1 MKLKTA
7 LSLSLMPATL
17 LFGQA
22 DKNNADAPV
31 LDEIAIEG
39 ASIPELDLSRSSI
52 LTQDQVE
59 DRQIN
64 NLVDL
69 SGLSPNLHINNNSI
83 QSYGDIITM
92 RGIANTQLFGPAGV
106 QLYVDGIPQADV
118 SSYSS
123 TLYDVESIEVL
134 RGPQGHRFG
143 KSVTGGS
150 INIKTKAPSDEKVNR
165 ITASY
170 GTFETQ
176 KYNLNSSGPLDGEG
190 FSYSVALQ
198 RALSDGY
205 INNTSG
211 NADTSET
218 WHGSLRFS
226 LDRGKGTKI
235 SFGANFET
243 HELGSQP
250 LVLRNQADF
259 YARST
264 DFDESTE
271 IDRNQ
276 QFLTVKSELDDYT
289 FFSITNR
296 NDWSMNPNR
305 VDLDMSS
312 SSVATSIIVQDQ
324 IEWSQEF
331 RLESDQDSEIDW
343 VLGAFYSDSAIDG
356 DATRWYLFQY
366 PEELFGPNHFN
377 QSTERTQYKL
387 ESENLGIFTS
397 IDNEITEST
406 NLQIG
411 IRFDHFN
418 KKLAKNK
425 RSQSPA
431 YSDPFN
437 VPPFFELNASD
448 TTNLNSSSRNF
459 SSFSPSISL
468 EHSFNQGL
476 TANTRITYA
485 EKPGGFSAYTTD
497 ANQIS
502 FSEEETLSF
511 EIGLLFTPT
520 ESWGLNLTAF
530 LNDIENYQFELPVPN
545 STNYYVANADEVTAQ
560 GLEIEGYI
568 KPSENFTFSAAYGL
582 CDSEYDKF
590 DGSGLVGKQVS
601 FIPEHTLALSLN
613 YQFDNGLHGQVGT
626 KTIGD
631 THYWD
636 YDGSNPTDKID
647 SYTLLDAN
655 LGYDWKDW
663 EISVFGLNL
672 TDEEYYTSLVNNLPG
687 TPGIAGSP
695 RVIGLSISREF

>member
-1 MKLKTA
+1 MNYIQSILLGLLPV
-7 LSLSLMPATL
+7 LSLL
-17 LFGQA
+17 GQA
-22 DKNNADAPV
+22 DDSNADRAT
-31 LDEIAIEG
+31 LDEIAVTG

-106 QLYVDGIPQADV
+106 QLYVDGIPQADI

-123 TLYDVESIEVL
+123 TLYDVDSIEVL
-134 RGPQGHRFG
+134 RGPQGYQYG
-143 KSVTGGS
+143 KSVAGGS
-150 INIKTKAPSDEKVNR
+150 INIKTKAPSDEQVNR
-165 ITASY
+165 ISASY
-170 GTFETQ
+170 GTFDTQ
-176 KYNLNSSGPLDGEG
+176 KYNINSSGPLDGKG

-218 WHGSLRFS
+218 WHGSLRFL

-243 HELGSQP
+243 HELGAQP
-250 LVLRNQADF
+250 LVKRDGGDF
-259 YARST
+259 YNRST

-276 QFLTVKSELDDYT
+276 QFLTVESELDGYT

-305 VDLDMSS
+305 VDLDTSTVNTMLNP
-312 SSVATSIIVQDQ
+312 AQTSIILQDQ

-331 RLESDQDSEIDW
+331 RIESEQGSEIDW
-343 VLGAFYSDSAIDG
+343 VLGAFYSDSEIDG
-356 DATRWYLFQY
+356 DATRS
-366 PEELFGPNHFN
+366 FGV
-377 QSTERTQYKL
+377 TETTVYNL
-387 ESENLGIFTS
+387 ESKNIGIFASVERDLTENDNLSLGLRYDNFEKKIDRIKNGFNFLPAPTPYTDS
-397 IDNEITEST
+397 ISQKN
-406 NLQIG
+406 N
-411 IRFDHFN
+411 FD
-418 KKLAKNK
+418 
-425 RSQSPA
+425 
-431 YSDPFN
+431 
-437 VPPFFELNASD
+437 
-448 TTNLNSSSRNF
+448 
-459 SSFSPSISL
+459 SFSPSLNWERKIT
-468 EHSFNQGL
+468 EGL
-476 TANTRITYA
+476 TGNIRATYS

-497 ANQIS
+497 ASQIS
-502 FSEEETLSF
+502 FSEEETLSY

-530 LNDIENYQFELPVPN
+530 LNDVEDYQFERPVPLT
-545 STNYYVANADEVTAQ
+545 TNYYVANAEEVTVK
-560 GLEIEGYI
+560 GIELEGYI

-590 DGSGLVGKQVS
+590 DGSVLAGKQVS
-601 FIPEHTLALSLN
+601 FVPEHTLALSLN
-613 YQFDNGLHGQVGT
+613 YQFDNGLHGQIGT

-631 THYWD
+631 THYWN
-636 YDGSNPTDKID
+636 YDGDNPTDKIE

-655 LGYDWKDW
+655 LGYYWKDW
-663 EISVFGLNL
+663 EFSIFGINL

-695 RVIGLSISREF
+695 RVIGLSISKEF

>member
-1 MKLKTA
+1 MNYTQPILLGLLPV
-7 LSLSLMPATL
+7 LSLL
-17 LFGQA
+17 GQA
-22 DKNNADAPV
+22 NDSNADRAT
-31 LDEIAIEG
+31 LDEIAVTG
-39 ASIPELDLSRSSI
+39 SSIPDLDLSRSSI

-106 QLYVDGIPQADV
+106 QLYVDGIPQADI

-123 TLYDVESIEVL
+123 TLYDIESIEIL
-134 RGPQGHRFG
+134 RGPQGHKFG
-143 KSVTGGS
+143 KSVTGGA
-150 INIKTKAPSDEKVNR
+150 INIKTKAPSDQQINR

-176 KYNLNSSGPLDGEG
+176 EYNINSSGPLDGNG

-218 WHGSLRFS
+218 WHGSLRFL
-226 LDRGKGTKI
+226 LDRGKGIKI
-235 SFGANFET
+235 GFGANFET
-243 HELGSQP
+243 HELGAQP

-259 YARST
+259 YSRST

-276 QFLTVKSELDDYT
+276 QFLTFENELDEYS

-305 VDLDMSS
+305 VDLDTSTVNTLAS
-312 SSVATSIIVQDQ
+312 PAQTSVIIQDQ

-331 RLESDQDSEIDW
+331 RLESEEGSEIDW
-343 VLGAFYSDSAIDG
+343 VLGAFYSDSEIDG
-356 DATRWYLFQY
+356 DATRS
-366 PEELFGPNHFN
+366 FGV
-377 QSTERTQYKL
+377 TEQTVYKL
-387 ESENLGIFTS
+387 ESRNLAIFAT
-397 IDNEITEST
+397 
-406 NLQIG
+406 
-411 IRFDHFN
+411 
-418 KKLAKNK
+418 LAKDLTENDNLSLGLRYDNFEK
-425 RSQSPA
+425 KMDRTKDGFNFVF
-431 YSDPFN
+431 DPVLNTFI
-437 VPPFFELNASD
+437 PTPFSD
-448 TTNLNSSSRNF
+448 TDADSNNF
-459 SSFSPSISL
+459 DSFSPTLNWERKIT
-468 EHSFNQGL
+468 EGL
-476 TANTRITYA
+476 TGNLRATYS
-485 EKPGGFSAYTTD
+485 EKPGGFSAYTVTD
-497 ANQIS
+497 SQIT
-502 FSEEETLSF
+502 FLEEETLSY
-511 EIGLLFTPT
+511 EIGLLFAPT
-520 ESWGLNLTAF
+520 ESWGLNLTAY
-530 LNDIENYQFELPVPN
+530 LNDIENYQFELPDLNPL
-545 STNYYVANADEVTAQ
+545 STDYYVDNADEVTTQ
-560 GLEIEGYI
+560 GIEIEGYF
-568 KPSENFTFSAAYGL
+568 KPSENFTFSVAYGL

-590 DGSGLVGKQVS
+590 DGSGLVGEQVS

-613 YQFDNGLHGQVGT
+613 YEFDNGLYGQIGT

-631 THYWD
+631 THYWN
-636 YDGSNPTDKID
+636 YDGSNPTDRID

-663 EISVFGLNL
+663 DFNVFGLNL
-672 TDEEYYTSLVNNLPG
+672 TDEEYYTSLVNNLP
-687 TPGIAGSP
+687 TSPGVAGSP
-695 RVIGLSISREF
+695 RVIGLSISKEF

>member
-1 MKLKTA
+1 MNYTQPILLGLLPV
-7 LSLSLMPATL
+7 LSLL
-17 LFGQA
+17 GQSN
-22 DKNNADAPV
+22 DSNADRAT
-31 LDEIAIEG
+31 LDEIAVTG

-123 TLYDVESIEVL
+123 TLYDIESIEIL
-134 RGPQGHRFG
+134 RGPQGHKYG
-143 KSVTGGS
+143 KSVTGGA
-150 INIKTKAPSDEKVNR
+150 INIKTKAPSDQQINR

-176 KYNLNSSGPLDGEG
+176 EYNINSSGPLDGNG

-218 WHGSLRFS
+218 WHGSLRFL

-235 SFGANFET
+235 GFGANFET
-243 HELGSQP
+243 HELGAQP

-259 YARST
+259 YSRST

-276 QFLTVKSELDDYT
+276 QFLTFENELDEYS

-305 VDLDMSS
+305 VDLDTSTVNTLAS
-312 SSVATSIIVQDQ
+312 PAQISVIIQDQ

-331 RLESDQDSEIDW
+331 RLESEEGSEIDW
-343 VLGAFYSDSAIDG
+343 VLGAFYSDSEIDG
-356 DATRWYLFQY
+356 DATRS
-366 PEELFGPNHFN
+366 FGV
-377 QSTERTQYKL
+377 TEQTVYKL
-387 ESENLGIFTS
+387 ESRNLAIFAT
-397 IDNEITEST
+397 
-406 NLQIG
+406 
-411 IRFDHFN
+411 
-418 KKLAKNK
+418 LAKDLTENDNLSLGLRYDNFEK
-425 RSQSPA
+425 KMDRTKDGFNFVF
-431 YSDPFN
+431 DPVLNTFI
-437 VPPFFELNASD
+437 PTPFSD
-448 TTNLNSSSRNF
+448 TGADSNNF
-459 SSFSPSISL
+459 DSFSPTLNWERKIT
-468 EHSFNQGL
+468 EGL
-476 TANTRITYA
+476 TGNLRATYS
-485 EKPGGFSAYTTD
+485 EKPGGFSAYTVTD
-497 ANQIS
+497 SQIT
-502 FSEEETLSF
+502 FLEEETLSY
-511 EIGLLFTPT
+511 EIGLLFAPT
-520 ESWGLNLTAF
+520 ESWGLNLTAY
-530 LNDIENYQFELPVPN
+530 LNDIENYQFELPDLNPL
-545 STNYYVANADEVTAQ
+545 STDYYVDNADEVTTQ
-560 GLEIEGYI
+560 GIEIEGYF
-568 KPSENFTFSAAYGL
+568 KPSENFTFSVAYGL

-590 DGSGLVGKQVS
+590 DGSGLVGEQVS

-613 YQFDNGLHGQVGT
+613 YEFDNGLYGQIGT

-631 THYWD
+631 THYWN
-636 YDGSNPTDKID
+636 YDGSNPTDRID

-663 EISVFGLNL
+663 DFNVFGLNL
-672 TDEEYYTSLVNNLPG
+672 TDEEYYTSLVNNLP
-687 TPGIAGSP
+687 TSPGVAGSP
-695 RVIGLSISREF
+695 RVIGLSISKEF

>member
-1 MKLKTA
+1 MNYTQPILLGLLPV
-7 LSLSLMPATL
+7 LSLL
-17 LFGQA
+17 GQSN
-22 DKNNADAPV
+22 DSNADRAT
-31 LDEIAIEG
+31 LDEIAVTG

-106 QLYVDGIPQADV
+106 QLYVDGIPKADI

-123 TLYDVESIEVL
+123 TLYDIESIEIL
-134 RGPQGHRFG
+134 RGPQGHKFG
-143 KSVTGGS
+143 KSVTGGA
-150 INIKTKAPSDEKVNR
+150 INIKTKAPSDQQINR

-170 GTFETQ
+170 GTFDTQ
-176 KYNLNSSGPLDGEG
+176 KYNLNSSGPLDGDG

-218 WHGSLRFS
+218 WHGSLRFL
-226 LDRGKGTKI
+226 LDRGKGIKI
-235 SFGANFET
+235 GFGANFET
-243 HELGSQP
+243 HELGTQP

-259 YARST
+259 YSRST

-276 QFLTVKSELDDYT
+276 QFLTFENELDEYS

-305 VDLDMSS
+305 VDLDTSTVNTLAS
-312 SSVATSIIVQDQ
+312 PAQTSVIIQDQ

-331 RLESDQDSEIDW
+331 RLVSEEGSDIDW
-343 VLGAFYSDSAIDG
+343 VLGAFYSDSEIDG
-356 DATRWYLFQY
+356 DATRS
-366 PEELFGPNHFN
+366 FGV
-377 QSTERTQYKL
+377 TEQTVYKL
-387 ESENLGIFTS
+387 ESRNLAIFAT
-397 IDNEITEST
+397 
-406 NLQIG
+406 
-411 IRFDHFN
+411 
-418 KKLAKNK
+418 LAKDLTENDNLSLGLRYDNFEK
-425 RSQSPA
+425 KMDRTKDGFNFVF
-431 YSDPFN
+431 DPVLNTFI
-437 VPPFFELNASD
+437 PTPFSD
-448 TTNLNSSSRNF
+448 TGADSNNF
-459 SSFSPSISL
+459 DSFSPTLNWERKIT
-468 EHSFNQGL
+468 EGL
-476 TANTRITYA
+476 TGNLRATYS
-485 EKPGGFSAYTTD
+485 EKPGGFSAYTVTD
-497 ANQIS
+497 SQIT
-502 FSEEETLSF
+502 FLEEETLSY
-511 EIGLLFTPT
+511 EIGLLFAPT
-520 ESWGLNLTAF
+520 ESWGLNLTAY
-530 LNDIENYQFELPVPN
+530 LNDIENYQFELPDLNPL
-545 STNYYVANADEVTAQ
+545 STDYYVDNADEVTTQ
-560 GLEIEGYI
+560 GIEIEGYF
-568 KPSENFTFSAAYGL
+568 KPSENFTFSVAYGL

-590 DGSGLVGKQVS
+590 DGSGLVGEQVS

-613 YQFDNGLHGQVGT
+613 YEFDNGLYGQIGT

-631 THYWD
+631 THYWN
-636 YDGSNPTDKID
+636 YDGSNPTDRID

-663 EISVFGLNL
+663 EFNVFGLNL
-672 TDEEYYTSLVNNLPG
+672 TDEEYYTSLVNNLP
-687 TPGIAGSP
+687 TSPGVAGSP
-695 RVIGLSISREF
+695 RVIGLSISKEF

>member
-1 MKLKTA
+1 MKLKIA
-7 LSLSLMPATL
+7 LSLSLMPITIII
-17 LFGQA
+17 GQA
-22 DKNNADAPV
+22 DKTNVDAPI

-52 LTQDQVE
+52 LTRDQVE

-106 QLYVDGIPQADV
+106 QLYVDGIPQADI

-134 RGPQGHRFG
+134 RGPQGHKYG

-150 INIKTKAPSDEKVNR
+150 INIKTKAPSDKQVNR

-170 GTFETQ
+170 GTFDTQ

-211 NADTSET
+211 NADTSKT
-218 WHGSLRFS
+218 WHGSLRFL

-235 SFGANFET
+235 GFGANFET
-243 HELGSQP
+243 HELGVQP
-250 LVLRNQADF
+250 LVKRDGGDF
-259 YARST
+259 YDRST

-276 QFLTVKSELDDYT
+276 QFLTLESELDGYT

-305 VDLDMSS
+305 VDLDTSTVNTMLNP
-312 SSVATSIIVQDQ
+312 AQTSIILQDQ

-331 RLESDQDSEIDW
+331 RIESEQGSEVDW
-343 VLGAFYSDSAIDG
+343 VLGAFYSDSEIDG
-356 DATRWYLFQY
+356 DATRS
-366 PEELFGPNHFN
+366 FGV
-377 QSTERTQYKL
+377 TETTVYYL
-387 ESENLGIFTS
+387 ESKNIGIFASVAKDLTENDNLSLGLRYDNFEKKIDRIKNGFNFLPAPTPYTDS
-397 IDNEITEST
+397 ISQKN
-406 NLQIG
+406 N
-411 IRFDHFN
+411 FD
-418 KKLAKNK
+418 
-425 RSQSPA
+425 
-431 YSDPFN
+431 
-437 VPPFFELNASD
+437 
-448 TTNLNSSSRNF
+448 
-459 SSFSPSISL
+459 SFSPSLDWERKIT
-468 EHSFNQGL
+468 EGL
-476 TANTRITYA
+476 TGNIRATYS

-497 ANQIS
+497 ASQIS
-502 FSEEETLSF
+502 FSEEETLSY

-530 LNDIENYQFELPVPN
+530 LNDIKNYQFELPVTG
-545 STNYYVANADEVTAQ
+545 STNYYVANADEVTAK
-560 GLEIEGYI
+560 GIEVEGYV
-568 KPSENFTFSAAYGL
+568 KPSENFTFSVAYGL
-582 CDSEYDKF
+582 CNSEYDKF

-601 FIPEHTLALSLN
+601 FIPEYTLALSLN
-613 YQFDNGLHGQVGT
+613 YEFDNGLYGQVGT

-631 THYWD
+631 THYWN
-636 YDGSNPTDKID
+636 YDGSNATDKID

-655 LGYDWKDW
+655 IGYDWKDW
-663 EISVFGLNL
+663 QFSVFGLNL

-695 RVIGLSISREF
+695 RVVGLSISREF

>member
-1 MKLKTA
+1 MKYKNI
-7 LSLSLMPATL
+7 LSISLLPFAST
-17 LFGQA
+17 FGQPQQS
-22 DKNNADAPV
+22 NADAPV
-31 LDEIAIEG
+31 LDEISVEG
-39 ASIPELDLSRSSI
+39 ASIPKLDLSRSSI
-52 LTQDQVE
+52 LTQAQVE

-83 QSYGDIITM
+83 QSYGDIITI

-123 TLYDVESIEVL
+123 TLYNVESIEIL
-134 RGPQGHRFG
+134 RGPQGHKYG

-150 INIKTKAPSDEKVNR
+150 INIKTKAPSEKQVNR

-170 GTFETQ
+170 GSFDTQ
-176 KYNLNSSGPLDGEG
+176 KYRINSSGPLDKEG

-211 NADTSET
+211 NADTTET

-235 SFGANFET
+235 GFGANFET
-243 HELGSQP
+243 HELGVQP

-276 QFLTVKSELDDYT
+276 QFLTVESELDDYT

-305 VDLDMSS
+305 VDLDLSNFRGAES
-312 SSVATSIIVQDQ
+312 TIIQDQ

-331 RLESDQDSEIDW
+331 RLESGAESEIDW
-343 VLGAFYSDSAIDG
+343 TLGAFYANSEIEG
-356 DATRWYLFQY
+356 DATRWYVFEY
-366 PEELFGPNHFN
+366 PTPPNVFN
-377 QSTERTQYKL
+377 NSNEHTKYIL
-387 ESENLGIFTS
+387 ESENIAFFAS
-397 IDNEITEST
+397 ISKNLTENDS
-406 NLQIG
+406 LHG
-411 IRFDHFN
+411 GLRFDHF
-418 KKLAKNK
+418 KKTL
-425 RSQSPA
+425 SQSKKVVMPA
-431 YSDPFN
+431 VIAYGIPAVDS
-437 VPPFFELNASD
+437 
-448 TTNLNSSSRNF
+448 TTSNSSSN
-459 SSFSPSISL
+459 SFSFVSPTIQWN
-468 EHSFNQGL
+468 HDFNDKLKGF
-476 TANTRITYA
+476 TRFSYA

-502 FSEEETLSF
+502 FTEEETLSY

-530 LNDIENYQFELPVPN
+530 LNDIENYQFERPVTG
-545 STNYYVANADEVTAQ
+545 STNYYVDNADEVTAQ
-560 GLEIEGYI
+560 GIEIEGYV
-568 KPSENFTFSAAYGL
+568 KPSENFTFSVAYGL
-582 CDSEYDKF
+582 CDSVYDKF
-590 DGSGLVGKQVS
+590 DGSGLVGEQVS
-601 FIPEHTLALSLN
+601 FIPEHSLALSLN
-613 YQFDNGLHGQVGT
+613 YEFDNGLHGQIGT

-636 YDGSNPTDKID
+636 YDGTNPSDKIE

-655 LGYDWKDW
+655 LGYDLKDW
-663 EISVFGLNL
+663 RFSVFGENL
-672 TDEEYYTSLVNNLPG
+672 TDKEYYTSLVSNLKSSSITHAPG
-687 TPGIAGSP
+687 VAGSP
-695 RVIGLSISREF
+695 RVIGLSLSKEF

>member
-1 MKLKTA
+1 MNYTQPILLGLLPV
-7 LSLSLMPATL
+7 LSLLGQTNDFKADRAT
-17 LFGQA
+17 
-22 DKNNADAPV
+22 
-31 LDEIAIEG
+31 LDEIAVTG
-39 ASIPELDLSRSSI
+39 ASIPDLDLSRSSI

-64 NLVDL
+64 NLVNL

-123 TLYDVESIEVL
+123 TLYDIESIEIL
-134 RGPQGHRFG
+134 RGPQGHKFG
-143 KSVTGGS
+143 KSVTGGA
-150 INIKTKAPSDEKVNR
+150 INIKTKAPSDQQINR

-170 GTFETQ
+170 GTFDTQ
-176 KYNLNSSGPLDGEG
+176 KYNLNSSGPLDGDG

-218 WHGSLRFS
+218 WHGSLRFL

-235 SFGANFET
+235 GFGANFET
-243 HELGSQP
+243 HELGAQP

-259 YARST
+259 YSRST

-276 QFLTVKSELDDYT
+276 QFLTFENELDEYS

-305 VDLDMSS
+305 VDLDTSTVNTLAS
-312 SSVATSIIVQDQ
+312 PAQTSVIIQDQ

-331 RLESDQDSEIDW
+331 RLESEEGSEIDW
-343 VLGAFYSDSAIDG
+343 VLGAFYSDSEIDG
-356 DATRWYLFQY
+356 DATRS
-366 PEELFGPNHFN
+366 FGV
-377 QSTERTQYKL
+377 TEQTVYKL
-387 ESENLGIFTS
+387 ESRNLAIFAT
-397 IDNEITEST
+397 
-406 NLQIG
+406 
-411 IRFDHFN
+411 
-418 KKLAKNK
+418 LAKDLTENDNLSLGLRYDNFEK
-425 RSQSPA
+425 KMDRTKDGFNFVF
-431 YSDPFN
+431 DPVLNTFI
-437 VPPFFELNASD
+437 PTPFSD
-448 TTNLNSSSRNF
+448 TDADSNNF
-459 SSFSPSISL
+459 DSFSPTLNWERKIT
-468 EHSFNQGL
+468 EGL
-476 TANTRITYA
+476 TGNLRATYS
-485 EKPGGFSAYTTD
+485 EKPGGFSAYTVTD
-497 ANQIS
+497 SQIT
-502 FSEEETLSF
+502 FLEEETLSY
-511 EIGLLFTPT
+511 EIGLLFAPT
-520 ESWGLNLTAF
+520 ESWGLNLTAY
-530 LNDIENYQFELPVPN
+530 LNDIENYQFELPDLNPL
-545 STNYYVANADEVTAQ
+545 STDYYVDNADEVTTQ
-560 GLEIEGYI
+560 GIEIEGYF
-568 KPSENFTFSAAYGL
+568 KPSENFTFSVAYGL

-590 DGSGLVGKQVS
+590 DGSGLVGEQVS

-613 YQFDNGLHGQVGT
+613 YEFDNGLYGQIGT

-631 THYWD
+631 THYWN
-636 YDGSNPTDKID
+636 YDGSNPTDRID

-663 EISVFGLNL
+663 EFNVFGLNL
-672 TDEEYYTSLVNNLPG
+672 TDEEYYTSLVNNLP
-687 TPGIAGSP
+687 TSPGVAGSP
-695 RVIGLSISREF
+695 RVIGLSISKEF

>member
-1 MKLKTA
+1 
-7 LSLSLMPATL
+7 
-17 LFGQA
+17 
-22 DKNNADAPV
+22 
-31 LDEIAIEG
+31 
-39 ASIPELDLSRSSI
+39 
-52 LTQDQVE
+52 
-59 DRQIN
+59 
-64 NLVDL
+64 
-69 SGLSPNLHINNNSI
+69 
-83 QSYGDIITM
+83 M

-123 TLYDVESIEVL
+123 TLYDVENIEVL

-150 INIKTKAPSDEKVNR
+150 INIKTKAHSDEKVNR

-170 GTFETQ
+170 GTFDTQ

-243 HELGSQP
+243 HELGAQP
-250 LVLRNQADF
+250 LVKRDGGDF
-259 YARST
+259 YNRST
-264 DFDESTE
+264 DFDESTD

-276 QFLTVKSELDDYT
+276 QFLTLESELDGYT

-305 VDLDMSS
+305 VDLDMNNSRGAES
-312 SSVATSIIVQDQ
+312 TIVQDQ
-324 IEWSQEF
+324 TEWSQEF
-331 RLESDQDSEIDW
+331 RLESLEGSELDW
-343 VLGAFYSDSAIDG
+343 VLGAFYCDSEVAG
-356 DATRWYLFQY
+356 DATRWFKFKFEAA
-366 PEELFGPNHFN
+366 PSFFVDMED
-377 QSTERTQYKL
+377 TQITNYKI
-387 ESENLGIFTS
+387 ESENLGFFTS
-397 IDNEITEST
+397 LGSSLTEKDYAS
-406 NLQIG
+406 IG
-411 IRFDHFN
+411 LRFDN
-418 KKLAKNK
+418 YDKKMIRVKSSQLAAPSNI
-425 RSQSPA
+425 
-431 YSDPFN
+431 
-437 VPPFFELNASD
+437 
-448 TTNLNSSSRNF
+448 TSSSDF
-459 SSFSPSISL
+459 SVFSPSTQWQHAFNDLITGQARISY
-468 EHSFNQGL
+468 S
-476 TANTRITYA
+476 
-485 EKPGGFSAYTTD
+485 EKPGGFSAFTD
-497 ANQIS
+497 TMPT
-502 FSEEETLSF
+502 FSEEETLAYEVS
-511 EIGLLFTPT
+511 IILNTSK
-520 ESWGLNLTAF
+520 SWGLNLTAY
-530 LNDIENYQFELPVPN
+530 LNEIENYQFELPDARDP
-545 STNYYVANADEVTAQ
+545 TNYYVANADEVTAK
-560 GLEIEGYI
+560 GIEVEGYV
-568 KPSENFTFSAAYGL
+568 KPSESFTFSVAYGL

-590 DGSGLVGKQVS
+590 DDSGLVGKQVS

-631 THYWD
+631 THYWN

-672 TDEEYYTSLVNNLPG
+672 TDEEYYTSLVNNLSG

-695 RVIGLSISREF
+695 RVIGLSISKEF

>member
-1 MKLKTA
+1 MKLNTA

-123 TLYDVESIEVL
+123 TLYDIESIEIL
-134 RGPQGHRFG
+134 RGPQGHKFG

-150 INIKTKAPSDEKVNR
+150 INIKTKAPSDEQVNR

-170 GTFETQ
+170 GTFDTQ
-176 KYNLNSSGPLDGEG
+176 KYNINSSGPLDGEG
-190 FSYSVALQ
+190 FSYSFALQ

-235 SFGANFET
+235 SFGVNFET

-305 VDLDMSS
+305 VDLDMSNFRGAES
-312 SSVATSIIVQDQ
+312 TIIQDQ

-331 RLESDQDSEIDW
+331 RLESQEGSELDW
-343 VLGAFYSDSAIDG
+343 VIGSFYSNSEVEG
-356 DATRWYLFQY
+356 QATRWYVFEYPSPPMPMSGVFNNSTETTTYVLDSENIGLFASISKNIT
-366 PEELFGPNHFN
+366 EVDSLFG
-377 QSTERTQYKL
+377 
-387 ESENLGIFTS
+387 
-397 IDNEITEST
+397 
-406 NLQIG
+406 G
-411 IRFDHFN
+411 IRYDYYD
-418 KKLAKNK
+418 KSLQQSKNVLMPALPGFLIPVTNNTT
-425 RSQSPA
+425 SNIADNSFSTFSPTIQW
-431 YSDPFN
+431 N
-437 VPPFFELNASD
+437 HE
-448 TTNLNSSSRNF
+448 F
-459 SSFSPSISL
+459 SSLLS
-468 EHSFNQGL
+468 SFVR
-476 TANTRITYA
+476 TTYS
-485 EKPGGFSAYTTD
+485 EKPGGFSSFTTD
-497 ANQIS
+497 ASQAS
-502 FSEEETLSF
+502 FLEEETMSY
-511 EIGLLFTPT
+511 EVSILFDPSK
-520 ESWGLNLTAF
+520 SWGLNLTAY
-530 LNDIENYQFELPVPN
+530 LNKIENYQFELPVPN

-613 YQFDNGLHGQVGT
+613 YEFDNGLHGQVGT

-631 THYWD
+631 THYWN

>member
-1 MKLKTA
+1 MNYTQPILLGLLPV
-7 LSLSLMPATL
+7 LSLL
-17 LFGQA
+17 GQA
-22 DKNNADAPV
+22 NDSNADRAT
-31 LDEIAIEG
+31 LDEIAVTG
-39 ASIPELDLSRSSI
+39 SSIPDLDLSRSSI

-106 QLYVDGIPQADV
+106 QLYVDGIPQADI

-123 TLYDVESIEVL
+123 TLYDIESIEIL
-134 RGPQGHRFG
+134 RGPQGHKFG
-143 KSVTGGS
+143 KSVTGGA
-150 INIKTKAPSDEKVNR
+150 INIKTKAPSDQQINR

-176 KYNLNSSGPLDGEG
+176 EYNINSSGPLDGNG

-218 WHGSLRFS
+218 WHGSLRFL
-226 LDRGKGTKI
+226 LDRGKGIKI
-235 SFGANFET
+235 GFGANFET
-243 HELGSQP
+243 HQLGAQP

-259 YARST
+259 YSRST

-276 QFLTVKSELDDYT
+276 QFLTFENELDEYS

-305 VDLDMSS
+305 VDLDTSTVNTLAS
-312 SSVATSIIVQDQ
+312 PEQTSVIIQDQ

-331 RLESDQDSEIDW
+331 RLESEEGSEIDW
-343 VLGAFYSDSAIDG
+343 VLGAFYSDSEIDG
-356 DATRWYLFQY
+356 DATRS
-366 PEELFGPNHFN
+366 FGV
-377 QSTERTQYKL
+377 TEQTVYKL
-387 ESENLGIFTS
+387 ESRNLAIFAT
-397 IDNEITEST
+397 
-406 NLQIG
+406 
-411 IRFDHFN
+411 
-418 KKLAKNK
+418 LAKDLTENDNLSLGLRYDNFEK
-425 RSQSPA
+425 KMDRTKDGFNFVF
-431 YSDPFN
+431 DPVLNTFI
-437 VPPFFELNASD
+437 PTPFSD
-448 TTNLNSSSRNF
+448 TDADSNNF
-459 SSFSPSISL
+459 DSFSPTLNWERKIT
-468 EHSFNQGL
+468 EGL
-476 TANTRITYA
+476 TGNLRATYS
-485 EKPGGFSAYTTD
+485 EKPGGFSAYTVTD
-497 ANQIS
+497 SQIT
-502 FSEEETLSF
+502 FLEEETLSY
-511 EIGLLFTPT
+511 EIGLLFAPT
-520 ESWGLNLTAF
+520 ESWGLNLTAY
-530 LNDIENYQFELPVPN
+530 LNDIENYQFELPDLNPL
-545 STNYYVANADEVTAQ
+545 STDYYVDNADEVTTQ
-560 GLEIEGYI
+560 GIEIEGYF
-568 KPSENFTFSAAYGL
+568 KPSENFTFSVAYGL

-590 DGSGLVGKQVS
+590 DGSGLVGEQVS

-613 YQFDNGLHGQVGT
+613 YEFDNGLYGQIGT

-631 THYWD
+631 THYWN
-636 YDGSNPTDKID
+636 YDGSNPTDRID

-663 EISVFGLNL
+663 DFNVFGLNL
-672 TDEEYYTSLVNNLPG
+672 TDEEYYTSLVNNLP
-687 TPGIAGSP
+687 TSPGVAGSP
-695 RVIGLSISREF
+695 RVIGLSISKEF